1 MSIDMRALVK
11 NCDSQKTRTLETL
24 LCDLRTLRRVNGRT
38 GEFLVDLKI
47 IERGR
52 MVVSSIRWVFGSE
65 NVEDIL
71 RKYCEDMNTYV
82 DNISTCRVTLN
93 GKNYDIAKSVKVKD
107 LPNDSEKDFPIF
119 VIYV

>member
-1 MSIDMRALVK
+1 
-11 NCDSQKTRTLETL
+11 
-24 LCDLRTLRRVNGRT
+24 
-38 GEFLVDLKI
+38 VDLKI